1 MLYIDAFNHILPK
14 KYQAVL
20 EQKVPNRDMS
30 SNLSRYAETVPT
42 LLDLDARFRLM
53 DSVEGY
59 MQVLTLAAPTV
70 ESVASPEV
78 AVDLCRFANDEMAE
92 LVEKYPD
99 RFAAA
104 IAALPLNDL
113 DASLKEI
120 DRAIRDLRLRGIQM
134 YSDVNGMPLD
144 AEALYPIYEKMER
157 YNLPIL
163 IHPKRSPALPDY
175 PGEENSRYRAWTK
188 LGWPVASSMAMFRLV
203 YGGVM
208 ERFPNLKIVTHHCG
222 GGADTAGLLH
232 LLQAVSS
239 KADLYAVQLLLQLAH
254 TGGQLAA
261 VAYLAGALA
270 EIPAVGH
277 RIILA
282 VDDLDLHCE
291 AGALLLEQLDS
302 LNGVVIGAGAA
313 GVDAQV
319 NQIGVA
325 LIDIAGINITELQLG
340 DGRGGRHALRIAHH
354 LVELVVRKVLALH
367 VLNTV
372 KVDGKAHDLD
382 AVLVR
387 KLLRNIGTGI
397 RQKTDLAHFT
407 SSLHS

>member
-78 AVDLCRFANDEMAE
+78 AVDLCRFA
-92 LVEKYPD
+92 
-99 RFAAA
+99 
-104 IAALPLNDL
+104 NDL

-222 GGADTAGLLH
+222 G
-232 LLQAVSS
+232 VIP
-239 KADLYAVQLLLQLAH
+239 
-254 TGGQLAA
+254 
-261 VAYLAGALA
+261 YLAGRMEWNDDFNEMRMGHKDILFPHKPLEYFRRMYYDTANNGY
-270 EIPAVGH
+270 PAGLRCGMDFAGIGKLVFATDLPFCNQKGL
-277 RIILA
+277 RLIRDSIAA
-282 VDDLDLHCE
+282 VDALDL
-291 AGALLLEQLDS
+291 AP
-302 LNGVVIGAGAA
+302 
-313 GVDAQV
+313 
-319 NQIGVA
+319 
-325 LIDIAGINITELQLG
+325 G
-340 DGRGGRHALRIAHH
+340 DR
-354 LVELVVRKVLALH
+354 RKVFQSNA
-367 VLNTV
+367 
-372 KVDGKAHDLD
+372 VDLFRLPLSTF
-382 AVLVR
+382 V
-387 KLLRNIGTGI
+387 
-397 RQKTDLAHFT
+397 
-407 SSLHS
+407 

>member
-222 GGADTAGLLH
+222 G
-232 LLQAVSS
+232 VIP
-239 KADLYAVQLLLQLAH
+239 Y
-254 TGGQLAA
+254 LAA
-261 VAYLAGALA
+261 W
-270 EIPAVGH
+270 
-277 RIILA
+277 
-282 VDDLDLHCE
+282 
-291 AGALLLEQLDS
+291 
-302 LNGVVIGAGAA
+302 
-313 GVDAQV
+313 
-319 NQIGVA
+319 
-325 LIDIAGINITELQLG
+325 
-340 DGRGGRHALRIAHH
+340 
-354 LVELVVRKVLALH
+354 
-367 VLNTV
+367 
-372 KVDGKAHDLD
+372 
-382 AVLVR
+382 
-387 KLLRNIGTGI
+387 GT
-397 RQKTDLAHFT
+397 RT
-407 SSLHS
+407 SSSPTSRSNTSAACTTTPPITAIPPGSAAAWISRASASSSSPQISPSATRKACASSATPSPPWTPSISLRGIAARFSRATPWISSGCR

>member
-134 YSDVNGMPLD
+134 YSVN
-144 AEALYPIYEKMER
+144 KMISE
-157 YNLPIL
+157 I
-163 IHPKRSPALPDY
+163 A
-175 PGEENSRYRAWTK
+175 EENHAVLNAK
-188 LGWPVASSMAMFRLV
+188 LLIETGRFITCNAGKYYTPIVDIKESLGQKYLIVENAMNGFMR
-203 YGGVM
+203 
-208 ERFPNLKIVTHHCG
+208 PAIANLIYK
-222 GGADTAGLLH
+222 AAGEILTG
-232 LLQAVSS
+232 
-239 KADLYAVQLLLQLAH
+239 YQLAM
-254 TGGQLAA
+254 
-261 VAYLAGALA
+261 
-270 EIPAVGH
+270 E
-277 RIILA
+277 
-282 VDDLDLHCE
+282 
-291 AGALLLEQLDS
+291 
-302 LNGVVIGAGAA
+302 
-313 GVDAQV
+313 
-319 NQIGVA
+319 
-325 LIDIAGINITELQLG
+325 
-340 DGRGGRHALRIAHH
+340 
-354 LVELVVRKVLALH
+354 
-367 VLNTV
+367 
-372 KVDGKAHDLD
+372 
-382 AVLVR
+382 
-387 KLLRNIGTGI
+387 
-397 RQKTDLAHFT
+397 
-407 SSLHS
+407 